1 MAENI
6 YEESSQETVIQLEAT
21 GPPIIIYNGA
31 AGQASQVLI
40 SPPIPGLSATS
51 VYAAIVKLSDESES
65 SFPFSFGD
73 ASPLTILVAK
83 ANQLVRTVTISI
95 LTPFN
100 GGNPLLSVGDA
111 VNAERLFPSTSV
123 DPTDANTEWEYNP
136 SYRYGASTPILLS
149 ITPDGSTQGSGF
161 IYIKR
166 S

>member
-1 MAENI
+1 MADVI
-6 YEESSQETVIQLEAT
+6 RRESSEPPVLRRESV
-21 GPPIIIYNGA
+21 GPPIIIYAGA
-31 AGQASQVLI
+31 SGNASQIVI
-40 SPPIPGLSATS
+40 TPPIPGLNAAS
-51 VYAAIVKLSDESES
+51 VYDAISELNDESES

-73 ASPLTILVAK
+73 ASPSTILIAK

-149 ITPDGSTQGSGF
+149 ITPEGSTQGSGF

>member
-21 GPPIIIYNGA
+21 GPPIIVYAGA
-31 AGQASQVLI
+31 AGQANQVLI
-40 SPPIPGLSATS
+40 SPPIPGVTAAN
-51 VYAAIVKLSDESES
+51 VYDAIAELNDEADF

-73 ASPLTILVAK
+73 ASPLTILIAK
-83 ANQLVRTVTISI
+83 ANQLVRTVTITI

-100 GGNPLLSVGDA
+100 GVNPLLSVGDA
-111 VNAERLFPSTSV
+111 VNTERLFPAASV
-123 DPTDANTEWEYNP
+123 DATDANTEWEYNP
-136 SYRYGASTPILLS
+136 SHRYGALTSILLS

-161 IYIKR
+161 IHIKR

>member
-6 YEESSQETVIQLEAT
+6 YEESSQEAVIQMEAT
-21 GPPIIIYNGA
+21 GPPLIIYAGA
-31 AGQASQVLI
+31 AGQASQVSI
-40 SPPIPGLSATS
+40 SPPIPGLRATS
-51 VYAAIVKLSDESES
+51 VYAAIAELSDESES

-73 ASPLTILVAK
+73 ASPLTILIAK
-83 ANQLVRTVTISI
+83 ANQLVRTVTITI
-95 LTPFN
+95 LVPFN
-100 GGNPLLSVGDA
+100 GVNPLLSVGDA

-149 ITPDGSTQGSGF
+149 ITPEGSTQGSGF

>member
-1 MAENI
+1 MDENI
-6 YEESSQETVIQLEAT
+6 YEESIQEAVIQLEAT
-21 GPPIIIYNGA
+21 GPPLIIYAGA

-51 VYAAIVKLSDESES
+51 VYAAIAELSDESES

-83 ANQLVRTVTISI
+83 ANQLVRTVTILI

-100 GGNPLLSVGDA
+100 GGNPLLSIGDA

-123 DPTDANTEWEYNP
+123 DPTDGNTEWEYNP